1 MSGKVMTIKS
11 TLEELVKHGFFVV
24 LAATFLLFS
33 ASTEHF
39 LSGENILNILHTM
52 APLAII
58 ASGLGL
64 VIISGRLD
72 ISVGSTAFLS
82 CSIGALLMKDRGL
95 DPVLATVVVL
105 LCGAF
110 LGAVNG
116 AIVSVLKVN
125 SLIATLGTMIA
136 YRGIA
141 LSLTD
146 ALLVPLPESIRVL
159 GNARLGPIPAD
170 ILIMVVILAG
180 VHLLHARTAFGRQLV
195 AMGNDVAIARKV
207 GLPVDRT
214 GFLSFVLAGVLA
226 SAGGILT
233 TVQNGAVSPWLGSGV
248 EFTALAVVVVGG
260 ISLLGGR
267 GTILFSIIPGA
278 FIFEMIRNGLTHLGA
293 TPYSYRLVGGAVIF
307 AAMYADALKS
317 GRVSLGRR
325 TAR

>member
-1 MSGKVMTIKS
+1 MEG
-11 TLEELVKHGFFVV
+11 LVGYGFFVV
-24 LAATFLLFS
+24 LGATFLLFS
-33 ASTEHF
+33 VLTEHF
-39 LSGENILNILHTM
+39 LSGENILNIFHTM

-82 CSIGALLMKDRGL
+82 CAIGALLMKDHGL
-95 DPVLATVVVL
+95 DPILATFVVL
-105 LCGAF
+105 GCGAF

-116 AIVSVLKVN
+116 AIVSLLKVN

-146 ALLVPLPESIRVL
+146 ALLVPLPEPIRVL
-159 GNARLGPIPAD
+159 GNARLGPIPTD
-170 ILIMVVILAG
+170 ILIMAVILVV
-180 VHLLHARTAFGRQLV
+180 VHLLHAKTAFGRQLV

-214 GFLSFVLAGVLA
+214 SFLSFVLAGVLA
-226 SAGGILT
+226 SIGGILT

-248 EFTALAVVVVGG
+248 EFTALAAVVVGG

-317 GRVSLGRR
+317 GRVSLRWR
-325 TAR
+325 TAP